1 MTIRLTRG
9 EASLLVAWLLLLG
22 TQMALS
28 SLKPAAPSDA
38 RASSISWKEQ
48 ERFTRDQVRKTMGM
62 GRQELA
68 DRIHQHPSLGWRFQ
82 IVALG
87 FLFLFFGSV
96 VQWLRIFWGMVQ
108 HRPLVQSLG
117 SPPLPTWSLREILRL
132 ILCILVAVQL
142 SVLAEWMV
150 IHFIRPPWLDRHV
163 LALVNT
169 LLVDAVAVAGAVW
182 FFARGRGRETG
193 DSGWSGSRIQAGVR
207 FGIRSYLTAIPLF
220 LLLLLVVAAVLNL
233 FKIQPPP
240 QAVFTIYL
248 SERRGLVLKGLL
260 LVAVVAGPI
269 AEELFFRGLL
279 YGWLRVRIGVWRA
292 LWGTA
297 FLFAFL
303 HTDPVA
309 FLPILGLGFLFGWVY
324 EKTGSLAASMAV
336 HIFHNAGMLT
346 VASLVKAIASMT

>member
-1 MTIRLTRG
+1 MTLRLTRL
-9 EASLLVAWLLLLG
+9 EVSLLVAWLLLLG
-22 TQMALS
+22 TQMVLS
-28 SLKPAAPSDA
+28 SLKPAAPSEV
-38 RASSISWKEQ
+38 RTSSISWKEQ
-48 ERFTRDQVRKTMGM
+48 ERFTREQVRKTMGM

-68 DRIHQHPSLGWRFQ
+68 DRVRQHPSVWWRFQ
-82 IVALG
+82 IAVLG
-87 FLFLFFGSV
+87 CLFLFFGSIF
-96 VQWLRIFWGMVQ
+96 QWLRIFFGVVQ
-108 HRPLVQSLG
+108 HRPLVQQLG
-117 SPPLPTWSLREILRL
+117 NPPPPTWSLREILRL

-142 SVLAEWMV
+142 CVLAEWRV
-150 IHFIRPPWLDRHV
+150 IHSMHPPWLDRHV

-169 LLVDAVAVAGAVW
+169 LLVDAVAVAGAAW
-182 FFARGRGRETG
+182 FFLRGWGRETG
-193 DSGWSGSRIQAGVR
+193 DSGWNGSRIQAGVR
-207 FGIRSYLTAIPLF
+207 FGIRSYLTAIPIF

-233 FKIQPPP
+233 LKIQPPP

-248 SERRGLVLKGLL
+248 SEKRGWVLKGLL
-260 LVAVVAGPI
+260 LLAVVAGPI

-309 FLPILGLGFLFGWVY
+309 FLPILGLGLLFGWVY

-336 HIFHNAGMLT
+336 HIFHNAGMLY
-346 VASLVKAIASMT
+346 VASLVKAISSLT